1 MYTVNSLRD
10 PSYFNHSIALCSRH
24 VCVMHNQTRTV
35 SALLFHTR
43 KQFMAYFSVRSLRC
57 DGPTGEYPP
66 FDNRLFREAVDVG
79 D

>member
-35 SALLFHTR
+35 PALLFHTQ
-43 KQFMAYFSVRSLRC
+43 KQFMAYFSVAV
-57 DGPTGEYPP
+57 
-66 FDNRLFREAVDVG
+66 FVVMARLENTPLLTIACSAKQ
-79 D
+79 